1 MTIVQI
7 EHPVGSFD
15 AWKAAFDSDPVG
27 REASGV
33 RRYRIVRPTDDPNYV
48 AIDLEFD
55 DPGRAVA
62 FRAAI
67 EQMWRSSPQAAAA
80 LAGGTPT
87 ARIVETVE
95 AVEYPAG

>member
-1 MTIVQI
+1 MTIVQL
-7 EHPVGSFD
+7 EHSVGSFD
-15 AWKAAFDSDPVG
+15 TWKAAFDSDPVG

-48 AIDLEFD
+48 VIDLEFD
-55 DPGRAVA
+55 DLRRAVA

-80 LAGGTPT
+80 LAGGVPK
-87 ARIVETVE
+87 ARIVESVE
-95 AVEYPAG
+95 VVEYAGD